1 MTDPTRTLERY
12 ANLVHR
18 YHSTLDLVSDAGL
31 VALPKHIGDAQ
42 QYARLVQEQCG
53 PRAVIVDV
61 GSGAGLP
68 GVVIAAALPEATVH
82 LVERRRRRAAFLEL
96 VVANLGLKNA
106 HVFGGDVRDLK
117 GVCADAVTAQ
127 AVADAAT
134 LVGLTRHLHRETCW
148 IVSRRGEGEK
158 VDVSGVWREAGLAT
172 SSSAAKSADGA
183 MSAFSSVADSMAAE
197 AKVIEEPLEGRGSL
211 VAIKLPGGSACLP

>member
-31 VALPKHIGDAQ
+31 AALPKHIGDAQ

-82 LVERRRRRAAFLEL
+82 LVERRRRRAAFLDL
-96 VVANLGLKNA
+96 AVANLGLKNA

-158 VDVSGVWREAGLAT
+158 VDVSAVLREAGLT
-172 SSSAAKSADGA
+172 TSSAAELADGA
-183 MSAFSSVADSMAAE
+183 MSAFSPAADNMAAE